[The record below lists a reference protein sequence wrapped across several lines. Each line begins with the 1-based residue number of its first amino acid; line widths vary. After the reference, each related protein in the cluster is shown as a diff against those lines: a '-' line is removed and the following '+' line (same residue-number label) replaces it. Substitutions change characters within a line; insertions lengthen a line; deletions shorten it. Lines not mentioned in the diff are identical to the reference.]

1 MGFESTEDY
10 EKADVSTGAL
20 EKVHKEIE
28 NTVNIP
34 PGYIKVNLS
43 TKGYLGAPKEF
54 YIRNMST
61 EDLLSMALTD
71 DEDLPVKTYKMLQ
84 SLIYGDDV
92 DIKDFHE
99 AEVIETLVTLYRT
112 FYSP

>member
-10 EKADVSTGAL
+10 EKADVSTEAL

-61 EDLLSMALTD
+61 VENLAFDASDCHVCT
-71 DEDLPVKTYKMLQ
+71 KK
-84 SLIYGDDV
+84 GN
-92 DIKDFHE
+92 
-99 AEVIETLVTLYRT
+99 
-112 FYSP
+112 